1 MAKVKQVNRIES
13 IIINLENSLSLA
25 KEEYTSHPTNPLN
38 SIITNLELTM
48 MEINKLTVANKTSF

>member
-48 MEINKLTVANKTSF
+48 MEINKLK